1 MRAFQRLMLSVLLL
15 SPILAVLPFGDK
27 HIRYEIQL
35 LPSYDYVVIGG
46 GIAGLVVANRLS
58 ENNSTLHGAHCCSP
72 YQCAPSHSHQDT
84 DLFYRNLRADY

>member
-15 SPILAVLPFGDK
+15 SPILAVLPFGGK
-27 HIRYEIQL
+27 HIRDETQL

-58 ENNSTLHGAHCCSP
+58 EDNSTLHDAHCCSP
-72 YQCAPSHSHQDT
+72 YQCAPSHSH
-84 DLFYRNLRADY
+84 R

>member
-1 MRAFQRLMLSVLLL
+1 MRAFQRLILSVLLL
-15 SPILAVLPFGDK
+15 SPILVVFPFGGK
-27 HIRYEIQL
+27 HIRDETQL

-58 ENNSTLHGAHCCSP
+58 EDNSTLHDAHSCSP
-72 YQCAPSHSHQDT
+72 QCAPSHSHRET